1 MSSLQDLVFNL
12 EEGPLRNVFVKLALV
27 LLTVGLVTWVG
38 ISQFNGLRTP
48 EAMDLA
54 QQARQIAT
62 GHGLTTQL
70 IRPLALWQVR
80 AKFGNNAP
88 SVNQFPE
95 TLSPPLYPAILA
107 LVFKL
112 GDVSK
117 LVPLAVSPE
126 SIKSMRVYPP
136 DYLVLGIN
144 LLCVGLAALA
154 VYLWGSGQ
162 FDVGTGFLASVF
174 FLGSTPLWNQVISG
188 GSVCLLIFLY
198 AWAGY
203 FFYLGLKGEDGPE
216 GTAALGGGWFGLAG
230 FIIGLTP
237 LVQMIHIWSAL
248 VLVSLGFVLFQRGRG
263 WLALGFGIP
272 LILFL
277 GWLGWLWT
285 ATRNPIGINWAYLI
299 SESSHY
305 PGDLVWR
312 TYSFDIEKTNV
323 WQRIMGSFVRGAA
336 FLISQGPVLVGATVA
351 GTLAIL
357 SALHNFRRPSAA
369 TAKLLWLGG
378 VGALLLA
385 TAFIVRDEAGKFTPV
400 PLVLLPLASVYGAA
414 ALFIFVDRW
423 NLQIDLLAK
432 IFVILVALLASAP
445 IFSFVVQSSA
455 PPFAYPPT
463 YPPIFLFMR
472 SWFEPK
478 EFQASDLPAAE
489 AWYSNQP
496 TLWVPATRDDLIKI
510 HDRVTPIFSILFT
523 PASSDVKMYSQMMAE
538 NSEWSS
544 WADVIRR
551 QKAPDL
557 PQSFV
562 TSLPPN
568 NDYLLLSLQ
577 KRWN

>member
-12 EEGPLRNVFVKLALV
+12 EEGPLRKMLVKVALV
-27 LLTVGLVTWVG
+27 LLTLGLVAWIG
-38 ISQFNGLRTP
+38 FSQFNGLRTS

-88 SVNQFPE
+88 SVSHFPE
-95 TLSPPLYPAILA
+95 TLSPPLYPAFLA
-107 LVFKL
+107 VVFKV
-112 GDVSK
+112 GDISK
-117 LVPLAVSPE
+117 LVPLGVSPE
-126 SIKSMRVYPP
+126 AIKSMRVYPP
-136 DYLVLGIN
+136 DYLVLGFN
-144 LLCVGLAALA
+144 LLCVGLAAWA

-162 FDVGTGFLASVF
+162 FDVGTGFLAAVF
-174 FLGSTPLWNQVISG
+174 FLGSTALWNQALSG
-188 GSVCLLIFLY
+188 GSVCLLILLY
-198 AWAGY
+198 AWSGY
-203 FFYLGLKGEDGPE
+203 FFFLGLKDQDDSEDASP
-216 GTAALGGGWFGLAG
+216 LGGRWFCLAG
-230 FIIGLTP
+230 FTIGLTP
-237 LVQMIHIWSAL
+237 LVQMIHIWPAL
-248 VLVSLGFVLFQRGRG
+248 ALVSLGVLLFRKGKT
-263 WLALGFGIP
+263 WLLLGFVIP
-272 LILFL
+272 FFLFL

-285 ATRNPIGINWAYLI
+285 TTRNPIGINWAYLI
-299 SESSHY
+299 SESAHY

-323 WQRIMGSFVRGAA
+323 WQRIIGSVVRGAA
-336 FLISQGPVLVGATVA
+336 FLISQGPVLCGATVA
-351 GTLAIL
+351 GTLAFL

-369 TAKLLWLGG
+369 TGKLLWLGG
-378 VGALLLA
+378 VSALLLA
-385 TAFIVRDEAGKFTPV
+385 TAFIVRDESGRLSPV
-400 PLVLLPLASVYGAA
+400 PLVFLPLACVYGSA

-423 NLQIDLLAK
+423 NLQIDLLGK
-432 IFVILVALLASAP
+432 IFVTLVGLMASAP
-445 IFSFVVQSSA
+445 IFSFVIQSSA
-455 PPFAYPPT
+455 PPFPYPPT

-472 SWFEPK
+472 SWFEPN

-496 TLWVPATRDDLIKI
+496 TLWVPATRDELIKI

-538 NSEWSS
+538 GSEWGS

-568 NDYLLLSLQ
+568 NEYLLLSLQ

>member
-12 EEGPLRNVFVKLALV
+12 EEGPLRNVLVKVALV
-27 LLTVGLVTWVG
+27 LLTLALVTWIG
-38 ISQFNGLRTP
+38 FSQFNGLRTP

-88 SVNQFPE
+88 SVSQFPE

-107 LVFKL
+107 VVFKL

-117 LVPLAVSPE
+117 VLPLAVSQDA
-126 SIKSMRVYPP
+126 IKSMQVYPP
-136 DYLVLGIN
+136 DYLVLGFN
-144 LLCVGLAALA
+144 LLCVSLAALA

-162 FDVGTGFLASVF
+162 FDVGTGFLATIF
-174 FLGSTPLWNQVISG
+174 FLGSTALWNQAISG
-188 GSVCLLIFLY
+188 GSVCLLILLY
-198 AWAGY
+198 SWAGY
-203 FFYLGLKGEDGPE
+203 FFYLGLKGGEDSE
-216 GTAALGGGWFGLAG
+216 GEETLVGRWFGLAG
-230 FIIGLTP
+230 FTIGLTP
-237 LVQMIHIWSAL
+237 LVQMIHIWPALAL
-248 VLVSLGFVLFQRGRG
+248 VGLGIVLFQRGKT
-263 WLALGFGIP
+263 WLVLGFAIP
-272 LILFL
+272 LICFL

-285 ATRNPIGINWAYLI
+285 ATRNPVGINWAYLI
-299 SESSHY
+299 SESAHY
-305 PGDLVWR
+305 PGNLVWR
-312 TYSFDIEKTNV
+312 TYSFDIERTNV
-323 WQRIMGSFVRGAA
+323 WQRIMGSAVRGAA
-336 FLISQGPVLVGATVA
+336 FLISQGPALCGATVA

-369 TAKLLWLGG
+369 TAKLLWLGC

-385 TAFIVRDEAGKFTPV
+385 TAFIVRDETSRLTPV
-400 PLVLLPLASVYGAA
+400 LLVLLPLASVYGAA
-414 ALFIFVDRW
+414 ALFINVERW

-432 IFVILVALLASAP
+432 IFVILVGLMASAP
-445 IFSFVVQSSA
+445 IFSFVLQSSA

-523 PASSDVKMYSQMMAE
+523 PASSDVKMYSQMLVE

-544 WADVIRR
+544 WVDVIRR

-557 PQSFV
+557 PQSFA

-568 NDYLLLSLQ
+568 NEYLLLSLQ

>member
-1 MSSLQDLVFNL
+1 MSSLQDLVFNM
-12 EEGPLRNVFVKLALV
+12 EEGPLRNMLVKVALV

-117 LVPLAVSPE
+117 LVPLAVPPE

-136 DYLVLGIN
+136 DYLVLGFN
-144 LLCVGLAALA
+144 LVCVGLAAFS

-162 FDVGTGFLASVF
+162 FDVGTGFLAAVF
-174 FLGSTPLWNQVISG
+174 FLGSTALWNQVISG
-188 GSVCLLIFLY
+188 GSVCLLILLY

-203 FFYLGLKGEDGPE
+203 FFYLGLKGEEDPE
-216 GTAALGGGWFGLAG
+216 GAVALGGGWFGLAG
-230 FIIGLTP
+230 FTIGLTP
-237 LVQMIHIWSAL
+237 LVQMIHIWPAMAL
-248 VLVSLGFVLFQRGRG
+248 VCIGVILFQRGKVG
-263 WLALGFGIP
+263 LVLGFGIP
-272 LILFL
+272 FLLFL
-277 GWLGWLWT
+277 GWMAWLW
-285 ATRNPIGINWAYLI
+285 ASTRNPVGINWAYLI
-299 SESSHY
+299 SESAQY
-305 PGDLVWR
+305 PGNLVWR

-323 WQRIMGSFVRGAA
+323 WQRILGSVVRGAS
-336 FLISQGPVLVGATVA
+336 FLISQGPILCGATVA
-351 GTLAIL
+351 GTLAVF

-544 WADVIRR
+544 WTDVIRR

-568 NDYLLLSLQ
+568 NEYLLLSLQ

>member
-1 MSSLQDLVFNL
+1 MQDLVFNL
-12 EEGPLRNVFVKLALV
+12 EEGPLRNMLVKVALV
-27 LLTVGLVTWVG
+27 LLTLGLVGWIG
-38 ISQFNGLRTP
+38 ISQFNGLRTS

-88 SVNQFPE
+88 SVSHFPE

-107 LVFKL
+107 VVFKV
-112 GDVSK
+112 GDISK
-117 LVPLAVSPE
+117 LVPLGVSPE
-126 SIKSMRVYPP
+126 AIKSMRVYPP
-136 DYLVLGIN
+136 DYLVLGFN
-144 LLCVGLAALA
+144 LLCVGLAAWA

-162 FDVGTGFLASVF
+162 FDVGTGFLAAVF
-174 FLGSTPLWNQVISG
+174 FLGSTALWNQALSG
-188 GSVCLLIFLY
+188 GSVCLLILLY
-198 AWAGY
+198 AWSGY
-203 FFYLGLKGEDGPE
+203 FFFLGLKDQDNSEDASP
-216 GTAALGGGWFGLAG
+216 LGGRWFCLAG
-230 FIIGLTP
+230 FTIGLTP
-237 LVQMIHIWSAL
+237 LVQMIHIWPAL
-248 VLVSLGFVLFQRGRG
+248 ALVSLGVLLFRKGKT
-263 WLALGFGIP
+263 WLLLGFVIP
-272 LILFL
+272 FFLFL

-285 ATRNPIGINWAYLI
+285 TTRNPIGINWAYLI
-299 SESSHY
+299 SESAHY

-323 WQRIMGSFVRGAA
+323 WQRIIGSVVRGAA
-336 FLISQGPVLVGATVA
+336 FLISQGPVLCGATVA
-351 GTLAIL
+351 GTLAVL

-369 TAKLLWLGG
+369 TGKLLWLGG
-378 VGALLLA
+378 GSALFLA
-385 TAFIVRDEAGKFTPV
+385 TAFIARDESGRLSSV
-400 PLVLLPLASVYGAA
+400 PLVILPLVCVYGSA

-423 NLQIDLLAK
+423 NLQIDLLGK
-432 IFVILVALLASAP
+432 IFVILVGLMASAP
-445 IFSFVVQSSA
+445 IFSFVIQSNP
-455 PPFAYPPT
+455 PPFPYPPT

-472 SWFEPK
+472 SWFEPN

-496 TLWVPATRDDLIKI
+496 TLWVPATRDELIKI

-538 NSEWSS
+538 SSEWGS

-568 NDYLLLSLQ
+568 NEYLLLSLQ

>member
-12 EEGPLRNVFVKLALV
+12 EEGPLRNVLVKVALV

-107 LVFKL
+107 VVFKL

-117 LVPLAVSPE
+117 LVPLAVPPE

-136 DYLVLGIN
+136 DYLVLGFN

-162 FDVGTGFLASVF
+162 FDVGTGFLAAVF
-174 FLGSTPLWNQVISG
+174 FLGSTALWNQVISG
-188 GSVCLLIFLY
+188 GSVCLLILLY

-203 FFYLGLKGEDGPE
+203 FFYLGLKGEEDPE
-216 GTAALGGGWFGLAG
+216 GAVALGGGWFGLAG
-230 FIIGLTP
+230 FTIGLTP
-237 LVQMIHIWSAL
+237 LVQMIHIWPAMAL
-248 VLVSLGFVLFQRGRG
+248 VCIGVILFQRGKVG
-263 WLALGFGIP
+263 LVLGFGIP
-272 LILFL
+272 FLLFL
-277 GWLGWLWT
+277 GWMAWLW
-285 ATRNPIGINWAYLI
+285 ASTRNPVGINWAYLI
-299 SESSHY
+299 SESAQY
-305 PGDLVWR
+305 PGNLVWR

-323 WQRIMGSFVRGAA
+323 WQRILGSVVRGAS
-336 FLISQGPVLVGATVA
+336 FLISQGPILCGATVA
-351 GTLAIL
+351 GTLAVF

-369 TAKLLWLGG
+369 RAKLLWLGG

-414 ALFIFVDRW
+414 TLFIFVDRW

-432 IFVILVALLASAP
+432 IFVILVGLLASAP

-472 SWFEPK
+472 SWFESK

-489 AWYSNQP
+489 AWYSNRP

-544 WADVIRR
+544 WTDVIRR

-568 NDYLLLSLQ
+568 NEYLLLSLQ